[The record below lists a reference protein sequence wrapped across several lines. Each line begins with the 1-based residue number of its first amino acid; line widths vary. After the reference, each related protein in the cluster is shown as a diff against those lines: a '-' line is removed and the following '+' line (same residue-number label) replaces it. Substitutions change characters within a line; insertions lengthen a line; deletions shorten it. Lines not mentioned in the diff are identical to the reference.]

1 MAILFDWYENPQSSE
16 QQGEENA
23 LHPRLRLNGKMSTA
37 QLRARIQKRCTLTE
51 TDVIAVLDAL
61 SHAMGEELADGKQ
74 VHLDGIGFFRP
85 NLVSTEPVTE
95 KTKYKNTKVKLKGIV
110 YRSDSRRQT
119 SFSSLLRRPTTAP
132 SITFSG
138 FPAILGSL
146 AICAIRISFS

>member
-95 KTKYKNTKVKLKGIV
+95 KEYEGKTEGDCLPT
-110 YRSDSRRQT
+110 RP
-119 SFSSLLRRPTTAP
+119 SFV
-132 SITFSG
+132 G
-138 FPAILGSL
+138 
-146 AICAIRISFS
+146 

>member
-61 SHAMGEELADGKQ
+61 SHPWARNWQTASRCIWTAS
-74 VHLDGIGFFRP
+74 VFF
-85 NLVSTEPVTE
+85 V
-95 KTKYKNTKVKLKGIV
+95 
-110 YRSDSRRQT
+110 
-119 SFSSLLRRPTTAP
+119 PTW
-132 SITFSG
+132 
-138 FPAILGSL
+138 
-146 AICAIRISFS
+146 